1 MESIDSRRGIHL
13 PPMPPGVAHVLPFAV
28 WLLWMMIPGLS
39 PATCY
44 TARTAATF
52 IVLLICRPW
61 RWYRGP
67 QFRHMP
73 ATVLVGALVT
83 WIWILPESAWMQAHA
98 PWFRAFYERFAILG
112 GDTVADPVFAP
123 ENAGWLHTVMR
134 LCGSAFVIA
143 VAEEFAW
150 RGFVYRRLQQVRF
163 LEAHPEDFRAVAFCV
178 VAIAFGF
185 EHARWF
191 VGIIA
196 GVAYG
201 LLYVKTRNLWSAILA
216 HMITNWLL
224 GLYVLR
230 TQAYRFW

>member
-1 MESIDSRRGIHL
+1 MPPL
-13 PPMPPGVAHVLPFAV
+13 PPTLAHVAPFVV
-28 WLLWMMIPGLS
+28 WLACMKIFSGVDYYWVRTI
-39 PATCY
+39 ATVI
-44 TARTAATF
+44 A
-52 IVLLICRPW
+52 LLICRPW

-67 QFRHMP
+67 QVRHVP
-73 ATVLVGALVT
+73 ATVIVGAAVC
-83 WIWILPESAWMQAHA
+83 WIWILPESDWMQAHGA
-98 PWFRAFYERFAILG
+98 WFYSFYQRFGILG
-112 GDTVADPVFAP
+112 SNAVADQAYAP
-123 ENAGWLHTVMR
+123 ENAGWLNTVVR

-143 VAEEFAW
+143 LAEEIFW
-150 RGFVYRRLQQVRF
+150 RGFAYRRLQQVRF
-163 LEAHPEDFRAVAFCV
+163 LEAHPEDFSILAFAV

-216 HMITNWLL
+216 HIITNWLL

-230 TQAYRFW
+230 TQSYQFW

>member
-13 PPMPPGVAHVLPFAV
+13 PPLPPAVAHVLPFAV
-28 WLLWMMIPGLS
+28 WLICMKLFSGPELYWV
-39 PATCY
+39 
-44 TARTAATF
+44 RTAAT
-52 IVLLICRPW
+52 ILALLVCRPW

-67 QFRHMP
+67 QIRHLP
-73 ATVLVGALVT
+73 ATVIAGAVVCWL
-83 WIWILPESAWMQAHA
+83 WILPESIWMQTHA
-98 PWFRAFYERFAILG
+98 PGVHAFYVRFFVIGTPSIAPG
-112 GDTVADPVFAP
+112 FAQ
-123 ENAGWLHTVMR
+123 GSMTMTDLLIR

-143 VAEEFAW
+143 LAEEVFW
-150 RGFVYRRLQQVRF
+150 RGFAYRRLQQVQF
-163 LEAHPEDFRAVAFCV
+163 TEAHPEDFSIFAFAV

-191 VGIIA
+191 VGIFA

-216 HMITNWLL
+216 HIITNWLL

-230 TQAYRFW
+230 TQAYQFW

>member
-1 MESIDSRRGIHL
+1 MENIDSRRGIHL
-13 PPMPPGVAHVLPFAV
+13 PPMPPTAAHVAPFAV
-28 WLLWMMIPGLS
+28 WLLWMLIPGLS
-39 PATCY
+39 PAVSY
-44 TARTAATF
+44 TGRTAAT
-52 IVLLICRPW
+52 LLAMLICRPW

-67 QFRHMP
+67 QIRHMP
-73 ATVLVGALVT
+73 ATVIVGAAVC
-83 WIWILPESAWMQAHA
+83 WIWILPESAWMQTHGG
-98 PWFRAFYERFAILG
+98 WFHAFYQRFGILG
-112 GDTVADPVFAP
+112 GDTAADPVFAP
-123 ENAGWLHTVMR
+123 ENAGWLTTMIR

-143 VAEEFAW
+143 FAEEIFW
-150 RGFVYRRLQQVRF
+150 RGFVYRRLQRVQF
-163 LEAHPEDFRAVAFCV
+163 LEAHPEEFSMMAFFV

-216 HMITNWLL
+216 HVITNWLL

-230 TQAYRFW
+230 SQAYQFW